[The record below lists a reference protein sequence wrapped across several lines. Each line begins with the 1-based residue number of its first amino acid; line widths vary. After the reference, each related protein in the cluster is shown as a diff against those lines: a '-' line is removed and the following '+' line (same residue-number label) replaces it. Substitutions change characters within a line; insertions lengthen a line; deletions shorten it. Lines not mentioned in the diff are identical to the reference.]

1 MQRIALAL
9 VMTVGCTDEALIDS
23 GEPLE
28 VELAWTARII
38 SSDTAPTLV
47 TLPYP
52 EEGFEVWGAFSGH
65 EEPLLDHFVAV
76 DGLLCEWDLSQEGAY
91 NCDPSNWWM
100 LAAYDELTI
109 YSYEAE

>member
-9 VMTVGCTDEALIDS
+9 VMTVGCTDEAPIDS

-28 VELAWTARII
+28 VELVWTERII

-52 EEGFEVWGAFSGH
+52 EEGFEVWGVRNNH
-65 EEPLLDHFVAV
+65 EESVTDHFVAA
-76 DGLLCEWDLSQEGAY
+76 DGLLCERTSPQEEGY
-91 NCDPSNWWM
+91 HCDTVGWFI
-100 LAAYDELTI
+100 LAAYGELTI